1 MIRSMQMHFATEL
14 TSKKSPV
21 SPQSPPV
28 ANYSLQF
35 VLTTTAVNLQTE
47 SSLSNDPKVMLIYSG
62 RYKLD

>member
-1 MIRSMQMHFATEL
+1 MQMHFATEL

-28 ANYSLQF
+28 TSYSLQF

>member
-1 MIRSMQMHFATEL
+1 MQMHFATEL
-14 TSKKSPV
+14 TSKKSLV

-28 ANYSLQF
+28 TSYSLQF

-47 SSLSNDPKVMLIYSG
+47 SSLSNDPKVMLTYSG